1 MMCLSLPTVF
11 ILGAT
16 VHACRKA
23 GRHFLAM
30 EEDEDIFNCVLQ
42 PLIKVLDVDA
52 NKKPRVDDVVSLG
65 DPNEEVEP
73 SAPTI
78 VRLNRYCT

>member
-1 MMCLSLPTVF
+1 M

-23 GRHFLAM
+23 GRHFIAM
-30 EEDEDIFNCVLQ
+30 EEDGDIFKSVLQ
-42 PLIKVLDVDA
+42 PLIKLPDVDV
-52 NKKPRVDDVVSLG
+52 NKRQRVEDVVSLG
-65 DPNEEVEP
+65 DPDEEVEP

-78 VRLNRYCT
+78 VRQNRYCT